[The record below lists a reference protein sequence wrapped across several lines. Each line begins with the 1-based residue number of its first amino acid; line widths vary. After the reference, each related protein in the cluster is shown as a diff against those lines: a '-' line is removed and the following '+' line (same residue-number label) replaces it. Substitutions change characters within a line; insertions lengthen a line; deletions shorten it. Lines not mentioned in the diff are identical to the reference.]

1 MTHFWKWLTLSMACA
16 ALAYGA
22 LIGLTALV
30 LPWNPAQFDTAVVNT
45 TERGWVN
52 EARYFMLNRKAFAE
66 ADDDIVIIGASNARD
81 PFRPEI
87 IESEL
92 PGWDVSNASLSGAM
106 IDEIADAVDLVYL
119 SKETATDGRTVF
131 VIALNYLQFVPVSR
145 PEGADNPLATEAMR
159 GGQFERRG
167 ERLRPRYPRPV
178 ERTVEA
184 VFRPQA
190 IVASLPRRAFRA
202 VFVNPDL
209 PAVKNLVDRFRG
221 DDPLSRWTET
231 IGEHPDLDALNVP
244 PDVQQALL
252 EQRLAGLG
260 GDGALPPEGFRRL
273 EDMISRIRARGDAV
287 VVLDLPLPEWHL
299 AGVPLADASYRSGV
313 ADVVSRHPGSE
324 VEFVSLRA
332 FNDPDNFFDSGH
344 AKPRLW
350 PTMSRRLADMLAASP
365 VLAKPAGV
373 SSSDP
378 RD

>member
-1 MTHFWKWLTLSMACA
+1 MTHFWKWLALSTACA

-22 LIGLTALV
+22 LVGLTALV
-30 LPWNPAQFDTAVVNT
+30 LPWNPTQFDTAVVNT

-52 EARYFMLNRKAFAE
+52 EARYFVLNRKAFAE
-66 ADDDIVIIGASNARD
+66 SDDDIVIIGASNARD
-81 PFRPEI
+81 PFRPDI
-87 IESEL
+87 MESEM

-106 IDEIADAVDLVYL
+106 IDEVADAVDLYYL
-119 SKETATDGRTVF
+119 AKETGADGRTVF
-131 VIALNYLQFVPVSR
+131 VIALNYLQFVPPNR

-159 GGQFERRG
+159 GGLFERREG
-167 ERLRPRYPRPV
+167 RLQPNYPSPV

-190 IVASLPRRAFRA
+190 LVASLPRRAFRA

-252 EQRLAGLG
+252 EQRLAGMG
-260 GDGALPPEGFRRL
+260 GDEALPPDGFRRL
-273 EDMISRIRARGDAV
+273 AELIARIRARGDAV
-287 VVLDLPLPEWHL
+287 VILDLPLPEWHL

-313 ADVVSRHPGSE
+313 EAVVSRHPGPG
-324 VEFVSLRA
+324 VDFLSLRT
-332 FNDPDNFFDSGH
+332 FNDPDNFFDSAH

-350 PTMSRRLADMLAASP
+350 PVMSRRLADMLEASP
-365 VLAKPAGV
+365 ALAEPAGPA
-373 SSSDP
+373 SAGPGD
-378 RD
+378 

>member
-1 MTHFWKWLTLSMACA
+1 MTHFWKWLALSTACA

-30 LPWNPAQFDTAVVNT
+30 LPWNPVQFDTAVVNT

-52 EARYFMLNRKAFAE
+52 EARYFVLNRKAFAE
-66 ADDDIVIIGASNARD
+66 PDDDIVIIGASNARD
-81 PFRPEI
+81 PFRPDI
-87 IESEL
+87 MESEL

-106 IDEIADAVDLVYL
+106 IDEVADAVDLYYL
-119 SKETATDGRTVF
+119 AKETGADGRTVF
-131 VIALNYLQFVPVSR
+131 VIALNYLQFVPPNR

-159 GGQFERRG
+159 GGLFERSEG
-167 ERLRPRYPRPV
+167 RLRPLYPRPV

-190 IVASLPRRAFRA
+190 LVASLPRRAFRA

-231 IGEHPDLDALNVP
+231 IGEHPDLNALNVP
-244 PDVQQALL
+244 PDVQHALL
-252 EQRLAGLG
+252 EQRLAGMG
-260 GDGALPPEGFRRL
+260 GDGALPPDGFDRL
-273 EDMISRIRARGDAV
+273 AELIDRIRARGDAV
-287 VVLDLPLPEWHL
+287 VILDLPLPEWHL

-313 ADVVSRHPGSE
+313 EAVVSRYPGPG
-324 VEFVSLRA
+324 VDFLSLRA
-332 FNDPDNFFDSGH
+332 FNDPGNFFDSAH

-350 PTMSRRLADMLAASP
+350 PVMSRRLADMLEASP
-365 VLAKPAGV
+365 ALAEPAGPA
-373 SSSDP
+373 SAGPGD
-378 RD
+378 

>member
-1 MTHFWKWLTLSMACA
+1 VTHFWKWLALSTAFA

-22 LIGLTALV
+22 LIGLTAFV
-30 LPWNPAQFDTAVVNT
+30 LPWNPAQFDTAVVNS

-52 EARYFMLNRKAFAE
+52 EARYFVLNRKAFAE

-81 PFRPEI
+81 PFRPDLMEAD
-87 IESEL
+87 L
-92 PGWDVSNASLSGAM
+92 TGWDVSNASLSGAM
-106 IDEIADAVDLVYL
+106 IDEVADAVDLYYL
-119 SKETATDGRTVF
+119 AKDAGSDGRTVF
-131 VIALNYLQFVPVSR
+131 VIALNYLQFVPPNR

-159 GGQFERRG
+159 GGLFERSEG
-167 ERLRPRYPRPV
+167 RLRPLYPRPV

-190 IVASLPRRAFRA
+190 LVASLPRRAFRA

-209 PAVKNLVDRFRG
+209 PAVKNLVDRFRD

-252 EQRLAGLG
+252 EQRLAGMG
-260 GDGALPPEGFRRL
+260 GDRALPPDGFRSL
-273 EDMISRIRARGDAV
+273 AELIARIRSRGDAV
-287 VVLDLPLPEWHL
+287 VILDLPLPEWHL

-313 ADVVSRHPGSE
+313 EAVVARHPRDE
-324 VEFVSLRA
+324 ADFLSLRA
-332 FNDPDNFFDSGH
+332 FNDPDNFFDSAH

-350 PTMSRRLADMLAASP
+350 PVMSRRLAEMLAASP
-365 VLAKPAGV
+365 TLGESAPAASAG
-373 SSSDP
+373 SHD
-378 RD
+378 

>member
-1 MTHFWKWLTLSMACA
+1 MTHFWKWLALSTACA

-22 LIGLTALV
+22 LIGLTAFA
-30 LPWNPAQFDTAVVNT
+30 LPWTPAQFDTAVVNT

-52 EARYFMLNRKAFAE
+52 EARYFVLNRKAFAE
-66 ADDDIVIIGASNARD
+66 ADDDIVVIGASNARD
-81 PFRPEI
+81 PFRPDVMEAA
-87 IESEL
+87 L

-106 IDEIADAVDLVYL
+106 IDEVADAVDLVYL
-119 SKETATDGRTVF
+119 EQGAGSDRRTVF
-131 VIALNYLQFVPVSR
+131 VIALNYLQFVPPNR

-159 GGQFERRG
+159 GGLFEREG
-167 ERLRPRYPRPV
+167 GRLQPGYPRPV
-178 ERTVEA
+178 GRAVEA

-190 IVASLPRRAFRA
+190 VVASLPRRAFRA

-252 EQRLAGLG
+252 EQRLAGMG
-260 GDGALPPEGFRRL
+260 GDRALPPDGFRRL
-273 EDMISRIRARGDAV
+273 AELIARIRARGDAV
-287 VVLDLPLPEWHL
+287 VILDLPLPEWHL

-313 ADVVSRHPGSE
+313 AAVVSRHPGPD
-324 VEFVSLRA
+324 VDFLSLRA
-332 FNDPDNFFDSGH
+332 FNDPDNFFDSAH

-350 PTMSRRLADMLAASP
+350 PVMSRRLADMLAASP
-365 VLAKPAGV
+365 TLAEAAPA
-373 SSSDP
+373 SSAGRGD
-378 RD
+378 

>member
-1 MTHFWKWLTLSMACA
+1 MTHFWKWLALSTAFA

-22 LIGLTALV
+22 LIGLTAFV

-52 EARYFMLNRKAFAE
+52 EARYFVLNRKAFAE

-81 PFRPEI
+81 PFRPDLMEAD
-87 IESEL
+87 L
-92 PGWDVSNASLSGAM
+92 TGWDVSNASLSGAM
-106 IDEIADAVDLVYL
+106 IDEVADAVDLYYL
-119 SKETATDGRTVF
+119 AKDAGSDGRTVF
-131 VIALNYLQFVPVSR
+131 VIALNYLQFVPPNR

-159 GGQFERRG
+159 GGLFERSEG
-167 ERLRPRYPRPV
+167 RLRPLYPRPV

-190 IVASLPRRAFRA
+190 LVASLPRRAFRA

-209 PAVKNLVDRFRG
+209 PAVKNLVDRFRD

-252 EQRLAGLG
+252 EQRLAGMG
-260 GDGALPPEGFRRL
+260 GDRALPPDGFRSL
-273 EDMISRIRARGDAV
+273 AELIARIRSRGDAV
-287 VVLDLPLPEWHL
+287 VILDLPLPEWHL

-313 ADVVSRHPGSE
+313 EAVVARHPRDE
-324 VEFVSLRA
+324 ADFLSLRA
-332 FNDPDNFFDSGH
+332 FNDPDNFFDSAH

-350 PTMSRRLADMLAASP
+350 PVMSRGLAEMLAASP
-365 VLAKPAGV
+365 TLGESAPAASAG
-373 SSSDP
+373 SHD
-378 RD
+378 

>member
-1 MTHFWKWLTLSMACA
+1 MTHFWKWLALSTALA
-16 ALAYGA
+16 ALVYGA
-22 LIGLTALV
+22 LIGLTAFV
-30 LPWNPAQFDTAVVNT
+30 LPWNPVQFDTAVVNT

-52 EARYFMLNRKAFAE
+52 EARYFVLNRKAFAE

-81 PFRPEI
+81 PFRPDLMEA
-87 IESEL
+87 EL
-92 PGWDVSNASLSGAM
+92 TGWDVSNASLSGAM
-106 IDEIADAVDLVYL
+106 IDEVADAVDLFYL
-119 SKETATDGRTVF
+119 AKETGADGRTVF
-131 VIALNYLQFVPVSR
+131 VIALNYLQFVPPNR

-159 GGQFERRG
+159 GGLFERSEG
-167 ERLRPRYPRPV
+167 RLRPLYPRPV

-190 IVASLPRRAFRA
+190 LVASLPRRAFRA

-231 IGEHPDLDALNVP
+231 IGEHPDLNALNVP

-252 EQRLAGLG
+252 EQRLAGMG
-260 GDGALPPEGFRRL
+260 GDRALPPDGFGRL
-273 EDMISRIRARGDAV
+273 AELIARIRSRGDAV
-287 VVLDLPLPEWHL
+287 VILDLPLPEWHL

-313 ADVVSRHPGSE
+313 EAVAARHPRAE
-324 VEFVSLRA
+324 VDFLSLRG
-332 FNDPDNFFDSGH
+332 FNDPDNFFDSAH

-350 PTMSRRLADMLAASP
+350 PVMSRRLAEMLAASP
-365 VLAKPAGV
+365 TMGETAPA
-373 SSSDP
+373 SSAGP